1 MKKVSFFTIMLCLS
15 LSACFAQ
22 ENPKGLP
29 EITQPRIMVFP
40 WVKKDED
47 RKAAFDIN
55 SNIRIAIA
63 KINEAFQKREAN
75 LVDFDA
81 FLTELEENKTINKS
95 AGNQKDFNSMVLSSA
110 AADIYVG
117 TEILV
122 VDHPER
128 GAKSVTVIMNAY
140 QAGTAKSLSSK
151 TAAGP
156 MFKTQDIGVLTMK
169 AIDTVTVDFL
179 NTMQLAFN
187 KVRSN
192 GQSVYLEFSLDA
204 NSTLTF
210 DSEIGADAKFLSQ
223 IIKGW
228 VKNNSVKGVYNFQ
241 GTTGKKMIFSDVK
254 LPLIDPTEGDESY
267 TGDNIYRDI
276 YKYLK
281 AQGVKVKRE
290 ISNNNKIVIT
300 IL

>member
-1 MKKVSFFTIMLCLS
+1 MKKISFLAFALSMLLSVSY
-15 LSACFAQ
+15 AQ
-22 ENPKGLP
+22 NNPKGQL
-29 EITQPRIMVFP
+29 ELTQPRIMVFP

-47 RKAAFDIN
+47 RKAALDAN

-81 FLTELEENKTINKS
+81 FLNELEENKTLNKA
-95 AGNQKDFNSMVLSSA
+95 AGNQKDFNSMVLSSST
-110 AADIYVG
+110 ADIYVG

-151 TAAGP
+151 TASGP
-156 MFKTQDIGVLTMK
+156 MFKTQDVGLLTMK

-179 NTMQLAFN
+179 NTMQLAFD
-187 KVRSN
+187 KVRTS
-192 GQSVYLEFSLDA
+192 GQSVYLEFALDA
-204 NSTLTF
+204 NSTFTF
-210 DSEIGADAKFLSQ
+210 DSEIGAEGKFLSQ
-223 IIKGW
+223 VIKGW
-228 VKNNSVKGVYNFQ
+228 VKNNAVKGVYNFQ
-241 GTTGKKMIFSDVK
+241 GTTAKKMIFSDVK
-254 LPLIDPTEGDESY
+254 LPVIDPTEGDEPY
-267 TGDNIYRDI
+267 TGDNIFRDI
-276 YKYLK
+276 FKYLK
-281 AQGVKVKRE
+281 TMGIKVKRE
-290 ISNNNKIVIT
+290 ISSNNKILIT